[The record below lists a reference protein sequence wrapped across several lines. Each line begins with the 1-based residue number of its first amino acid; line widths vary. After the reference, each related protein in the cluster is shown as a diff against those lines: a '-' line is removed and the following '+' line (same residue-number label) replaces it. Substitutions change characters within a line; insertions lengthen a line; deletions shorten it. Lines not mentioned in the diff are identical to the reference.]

1 MDDVGEH
8 HSTEVILNAALAS
21 MRDSG
26 NWRMGLHVLTSP
38 VLTSNDFSAVSEEG
52 LEGSCR
58 AWPDHAVPIVAFP
71 S

>member
-1 MDDVGEH
+1 MDEVGE

-26 NWRMGLHVLTSP
+26 NWRIGLHVLTSP
-38 VLTSNDFSAVSEEG
+38 VLTRNDFSAVSEEG
-52 LEGSCR
+52 LEGWCPV
-58 AWPDHAVPIVAFP
+58 WPRHAVPVVVFP